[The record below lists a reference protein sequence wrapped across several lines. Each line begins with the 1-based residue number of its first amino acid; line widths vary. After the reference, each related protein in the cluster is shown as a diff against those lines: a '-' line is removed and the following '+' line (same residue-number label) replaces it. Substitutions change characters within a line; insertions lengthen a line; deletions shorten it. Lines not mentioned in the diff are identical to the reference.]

1 FLFYFSHS
9 PKKRKKPLSANF
21 SLHRKIALLHLL
33 QSAPNSLPS
42 PSLSKLS
49 SKSMAD
55 SRRYRVGYALLPKKQ
70 QSFIQDSLVSLC
82 RDRGI
87 DLVPIDLRRPLIDQG
102 PFDCLLHKLYGDDW
116 SRQLDDFR
124 RYYPDAT
131 VIDSPESISR
141 LHNRIS
147 MLQLK
152 TNSTAVSPAAR
163 FGIPKQIVIYDKE
176 TLSDSRSWDLLK
188 FPVIAKPLIAD
199 GSAKSHKMSLIFNH
213 DGLDKLKPPIVL
225 QEFVNHGGVIFKVY
239 VVGDYVQCVKR
250 KSLPDVIPGSIS
262 SESSM
267 PFSQVSNIT
276 TPQRN
281 NDDYYK
287 VMQLDGTEMP
297 PQSFVVDLA
306 RGLRSAT
313 KLHLFNFDVIRDST
327 RENKYLVIDI
337 NYFPGYAKMP
347 GYERVLID
355 FLWDVV
361 SERKRTTVDQM
372 AVAAVT
378 TTAAGG
384 NRPAAAA
391 VGVEENGVSPRQQV
405 MLGCEDEAVRNIAVT
420 NSGCSTSTDNC
431 IDGED
436 QKEKSPILQV

>member
-1 FLFYFSHS
+1 
-9 PKKRKKPLSANF
+9 
-21 SLHRKIALLHLL
+21 
-33 QSAPNSLPS
+33 
-42 PSLSKLS
+42 
-49 SKSMAD
+49 MAD

-147 MLQLK
+147 MLQVRIHVV
-152 TNSTAVSPAAR
+152 VSVVV
-163 FGIPKQIVIYDKE
+163 PKQIVIYDKE

-281 NDDYYK
+281 NDDDDDDDK
-287 VMQLDGTEMP
+287 MP

>member
-1 FLFYFSHS
+1 
-9 PKKRKKPLSANF
+9 
-21 SLHRKIALLHLL
+21 
-33 QSAPNSLPS
+33 
-42 PSLSKLS
+42 
-49 SKSMAD
+49 MAD
-55 SRRYRVGYALLPKKQ
+55 TRRYRVGYALLPKKQ
-70 QSFIQDSLVSLC
+70 KSFIQDSLVSLC
-82 RDRGI
+82 LDRGI

-124 RYYPDAT
+124 RLHPHAT

-147 MLQLK
+147 MLQVVSELK
-152 TNSTAVSPAAR
+152 TNSTAVSPAAT

-176 TLSDSRSWDLLK
+176 TLSDRRSWDLLK

-199 GSAKSHKMSLIFNH
+199 GSAKSHKMILIFNRE
-213 DGLDKLKPPIVL
+213 GLDKLKPPIVL

-262 SESSM
+262 SESSV

-276 TPQRN
+276 TPYRK
-281 NDDYYK
+281 NDDDDDDNDKYDYYK
-287 VMQLDGTEMP
+287 AMQLDGAEMP

-347 GYERVLID
+347 GYERVLFD

-378 TTAAGG
+378 AANGG
-384 NRPAAAA
+384 NRPTAAAM
-391 VGVEENGVSPRQQV
+391 GVEENGGSPLQQLTV
-405 MLGCEDEAVRNIAVT
+405 RSCEEEAVRKIAVT
-420 NSGCSTSTDNC
+420 NSGCSTNNC
-431 IDGED
+431 IEGED
-436 QKEKSPILQV
+436 QNEKSPILQV